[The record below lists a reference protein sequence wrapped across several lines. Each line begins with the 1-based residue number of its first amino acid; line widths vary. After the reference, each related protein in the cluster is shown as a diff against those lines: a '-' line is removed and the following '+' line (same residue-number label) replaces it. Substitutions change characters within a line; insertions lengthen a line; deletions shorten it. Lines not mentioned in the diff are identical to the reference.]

1 MYSVNMGGRYR
12 LSVNIPLAFKKK
24 KKSACR
30 LLSVLLFDLSAKVN
44 KTYKD
49 NLFVWTSVYF
59 RFQQQAFS
67 QSNLLSDWKLDV
79 RWRVTEYWRGKKKMD
94 CFFVFM
100 SDLENIHYN
109 LMKLVHPKDRFPP
122 SQTE

>member
-12 LSVNIPLAFKKK
+12 LSVNIPLALKKK

-49 NLFVWTSVYF
+49 NLFV
-59 RFQQQAFS
+59 
-67 QSNLLSDWKLDV
+67 
-79 RWRVTEYWRGKKKMD
+79 
-94 CFFVFM
+94 
-100 SDLENIHYN
+100 
-109 LMKLVHPKDRFPP
+109 
-122 SQTE
+122 